1 MDEFTKVKEV
11 LRINCFCPIGLAPAA
26 GTKDACQGNRR
37 YYVLYCIN
45 FSYMESGIIT
55 FCSKL

>member
-26 GTKDACQGNRR
+26 GTKDASLIEISIEN
-37 YYVLYCIN
+37 
-45 FSYMESGIIT
+45 
-55 FCSKL
+55 